1 MTDTDTAPPVRT
13 RRWTAPDGIEIVGD
27 VGGDPAAPAVVLMH
41 GGGQTRHSWSGAVG
55 ALIAA
60 GYHVVNFDAAGHG
73 ESGWAGDGIYDLD
86 RRIGH
91 LHTVT
96 AGIEGPIAL
105 VGASLG
111 GATAMRALASG
122 DRPAAVALVDIVP
135 KPDRGGVQR
144 IRDFMRSAPDGFAS
158 LDEVADAVAGY
169 NPHRPR
175 PATNSGLMRNLRR
188 RENGRWHW
196 HWDPA
201 ILTADVDESL
211 AEFEETIAGLATAQ
225 EVPILLVRGLESD
238 VVNDRGIA
246 DLRAVL
252 PALEICDVAGAGH
265 MVAGDRN
272 DAFNQG
278 IIEFLQ
284 RRMPVR

>member
-1 MTDTDTAPPVRT
+1 MPPLDPAPPVRT
-13 RRWTAPDGIEIVGD
+13 RRWIAGDGIEIVGD

-41 GGGQTRHSWSGAVG
+41 GGGQTRYSWAGAVG

-73 ESGWAGDGIYDLD
+73 ESGWAADGIYNLE
-86 RRIGH
+86 RRIEH

-96 AGIEGPIAL
+96 AGLGGPIAL

-122 DRPAAVALVDIVP
+122 DRPAALALVDIVP

-144 IRDFMRSAPDGFAS
+144 IRDFMQSAPDGFGS
-158 LDEVADAVAGY
+158 LDDVADAVASY

-175 PATNSGLMRNLRR
+175 PTTNSGLMRNLRQ
-188 RENGRWHW
+188 REDGRWHW
-196 HWDPA
+196 HWDPS

-252 PALEICDVAGAGH
+252 PALEIYDVAGAGH

-278 IIEFLQ
+278 IIEFLH
-284 RRMPVR
+284 RRMPAR